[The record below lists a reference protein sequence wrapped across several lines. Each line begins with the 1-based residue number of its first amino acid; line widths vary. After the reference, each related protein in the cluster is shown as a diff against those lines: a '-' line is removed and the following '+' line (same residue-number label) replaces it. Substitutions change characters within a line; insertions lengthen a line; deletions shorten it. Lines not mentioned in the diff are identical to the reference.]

1 MQSEPLSL
9 EACLWAPG
17 DFKQPQRV
25 LGTVMG
31 HTSPN
36 HNSTFLTSKPYILLY
51 RYFGPFGSNKGI
63 LNPER
68 ASKNQDKNQLLARKS
83 RPPKSYTLNPLE
95 SNLPYLKKRRS
106 QIIVNLWGN
115 RSLMPLNSYEP
126 YTPRPPAL
134 QP

>member
-83 RPPKSYTLNPLE
+83 RPPKVVHP
-95 SNLPYLKKRRS
+95 K
-106 QIIVNLWGN
+106 
-115 RSLMPLNSYEP
+115 
-126 YTPRPPAL
+126 PA
-134 QP
+134 